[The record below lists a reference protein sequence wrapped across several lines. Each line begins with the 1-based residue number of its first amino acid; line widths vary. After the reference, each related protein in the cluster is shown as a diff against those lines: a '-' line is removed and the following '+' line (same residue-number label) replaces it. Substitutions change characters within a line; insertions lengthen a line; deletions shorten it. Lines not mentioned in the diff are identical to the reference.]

1 MKKVIQIPDEII
13 KDLQIDTINNKNGR
27 KRFELSNRI
36 TEILVNHVTMLRS
49 TVK

>member
-1 MKKVIQIPDEII
+1 MKKIITIPDNIV

-36 TEILVNHVTMLRS
+36 TEILVNYVTMLRS
-49 TVK
+49 TDK

>member
-1 MKKVIQIPDEII
+1 MKKIINIPDSIVE
-13 KDLQIDTINNKNGR
+13 DLQLDTVKNKKGR

-36 TEILVNHVTMLRS
+36 TEILVNHVTILRS

>member
-1 MKKVIQIPDEII
+1 MKKLINIPDSIVE
-13 KDLQIDTINNKNGR
+13 DLQLDTVKNKKGR

-49 TVK
+49 TDK